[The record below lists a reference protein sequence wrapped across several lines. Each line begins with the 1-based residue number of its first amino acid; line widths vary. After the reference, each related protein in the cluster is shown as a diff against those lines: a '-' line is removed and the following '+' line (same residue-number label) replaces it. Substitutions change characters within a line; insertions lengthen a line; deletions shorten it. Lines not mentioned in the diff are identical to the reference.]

1 MNNIKRII
9 LSLIF
14 SFLGFAGFSQTRET
28 QAMKNITGV
37 HMGILNVGI
46 YEELGITND
55 FVLRG
60 DFMFNSALW
69 GGSFYPKTGFAL
81 YPTIGI
87 TPKYYY
93 NFNRRL
99 AKGKNIH
106 NNSANYIAV
115 DFSYTPN
122 WFIISNEKNIEVS
135 NFIRI
140 IPSYGIRRNFAQNFN
155 YEAKFGL
162 GYGKNLD
169 TRESSTVLQLGIS
182 IGYDF

>member
-1 MNNIKRII
+1 MFVSCDQII
-9 LSLIF
+9 DFYNERSKNEVTKKYTSPYMGVYVGSF
-14 SFLGFAGFSQTRET
+14 SGGMSGDL
-28 QAMKNITGV
+28 V
-37 HMGILNVGI
+37 LNV
-46 YEELGITND
+46 
-55 FVLRG
+55 
-60 DFMFNSALW
+60 SK
-69 GGSFYPKTGFAL
+69 YPKTGFAL

-99 AKGKNIH
+99 AKGKDIH

>member
-1 MNNIKRII
+1 MNNLKRII
-9 LSLIF
+9 LSVMF
-14 SFLGFAGFSQTRET
+14 SFLGFISFSQLREAK
-28 QAMKNITGV
+28 AMKNLAGV
-37 HMGILNVGI
+37 QLGFTNSGI
-46 YEELGITND
+46 YDELRITND

-69 GGSFYPKTGFAL
+69 GGSFYPKTGFVL

-87 TPKYYY
+87 ASKYYY

-99 AKGKNIH
+99 DKGKNIH
-106 NNSANYIAV
+106 NNSANYMAV

-122 WFIISNEKNIEVS
+122 WFIISKEKNIEVS
-135 NFIRI
+135 NFITI

>member
-1 MNNIKRII
+1 MKNIT

-14 SFLGFAGFSQTRET
+14 CFSGFICFSQSNNLGAT
-28 QAMKNITGV
+28 KNLTGIQF
-37 HMGILNVGI
+37 GILNIGV
-46 YEELGITND
+46 YDELGITNE

-93 NFNRRL
+93 NFERRL
-99 AKGKNIH
+99 NKGKNIY
-106 NNSANYIAV
+106 NNSANYIALGL
-115 DFSYTPN
+115 SYTPN
-122 WFIISNEKNIEVS
+122 WFIISNEKGVEVS
-135 NFIRI
+135 NFITI
-140 IPSYGIRRNFAQNFN
+140 IPSYGIRRNFAKNFN

-162 GYGKNLD
+162 GYGKNMD
-169 TRESSTVLQLGIS
+169 THESSAVLQLGIS
-182 IGYDF
+182 LGYDF